1 MGPIKVMGRAVQ
13 KVADSIMMTLI
24 GNDSM
29 YIYNVSWVSA
39 PPSPC
44 PCFLPSR
51 ELFIR
56 AGGKAEHAWKSLLVA
71 VRSTCM
77 MSS

>member
-39 PPSPC
+39 PPMPM
-44 PCFLPSR
+44 PVFLS
-51 ELFIR
+51 
-56 AGGKAEHAWKSLLVA
+56 
-71 VRSTCM
+71 
-77 MSS
+77 